1 MRGKHLKEEQE
12 EEEEEVWG
20 KMEGDNEDDIQ
31 SKDVGVKESRS
42 PAELRM
48 SEVPGCE
55 SNGCSFKC

>member
-1 MRGKHLKEEQE
+1 
-12 EEEEEVWG
+12 
-20 KMEGDNEDDIQ
+20 MEGDNEDDIQ

-42 PAELRM
+42 PAELRI

>member
-42 PAELRM
+42 PAGLIM
-48 SEVPGCE
+48 SAVPGCE